1 MPNVGQGV
9 KNNFDVL
16 IRILDNNQQYTSAND
31 EDEVSSVLTEEERF
45 RLREVIMQDEKIQT
59 FLKES
64 YTTEKMMML
73 KDHRKI
79 EQVIEPQKWDVL
91 IRIIDDKADALSG
104 GTRSESKSSEQKS
117 SLTAHELRSMSEVMV
132 DFSQYKQEQEAR
144 SGYSG
149 VSSTLA
155 RSTADRSGTE
165 MVATDYVINRE
176 AYFQSGETSYETYQ
190 K

>member
-79 EQVIEPQKWDVL
+79 EQVIEMEGNKKNAGKWKEL
-91 IRIIDDKADALSG
+91 INS
-104 GTRSESKSSEQKS
+104 
-117 SLTAHELRSMSEVMV
+117 V
-132 DFSQYKQEQEAR
+132 D
-144 SGYSG
+144 
-149 VSSTLA
+149 
-155 RSTADRSGTE
+155 
-165 MVATDYVINRE
+165 
-176 AYFQSGETSYETYQ
+176 
-190 K
+190 